1 LTIDYRPIPEA
12 LLQTLVCWFRRD
24 LRVRDQ
30 TALYHAA
37 RDADRVIPLF
47 IVDPSLMAAPHGGGP
62 RVAFLL
68 ESLRALDQNL
78 RRLGGYLLVRQ
89 GDPREAL
96 LGVLRESGAEG
107 VYVNRDY
114 ISPGLARD
122 LRVRAAVES
131 EGYLYRDFKDIVV
144 VEPGELLTGS
154 GRPYSVYTPY
164 WRAWAAR
171 AAPAV
176 LPEPA
181 KLLGTPPLDG
191 IAIPTPSDVG
201 WTVDIEVARGGED
214 EALRLLNRFTAGTAA
229 PIGAYSTARNAP
241 AEPGT
246 SRLAPH
252 IRFGTISPRTALAA
266 ARRATRP
273 DGEAGAGGDLRR
285 GEAEH
290 KGPVTWAGELAWRDF
305 YFTWMHDNPRVET
318 HAHDPRYADLPF
330 ENDADLFAAWRAG
343 QTGFPFIDAGMR
355 QLAREGWMHNRLRM
369 TTASFL
375 CKDLLVDWRMGVD
388 YFWQKLTCGDKPA
401 NVGGWQ
407 WSASVGTDAQPYFRV
422 FNPVTQGER
431 YDPTGA
437 YVRRYVPELA
447 LVPDRYI
454 HSPWTMPDAEATRI
468 GFVLGKTYPAPVV
481 DHAERRARAIA
492 MFEKLRGTGR

>member
-1 LTIDYRPIPEA
+1 LR
-12 LLQTLVCWFRRD
+12 TLVCWFRRD

-37 RDADRVIPLF
+37 RDAEQVIPLF
-47 IVDPSLMAAPHGGGP
+47 IVDPALIAAPHGSGP

-68 ESLRALDQNL
+68 ESLRVLDENL

-89 GDPREAL
+89 GDPREVL
-96 LGVLRESGAEG
+96 LGVLRGSGADG

-122 LRVRAAVES
+122 LRVRADVES
-131 EGYLYRDFKDIVV
+131 AGYLYRDFKDIVV
-144 VEPGELLTGS
+144 VEPGELLTGG
-154 GRPYSVYTPY
+154 GRPYTVYTPY
-164 WRAWAAR
+164 SRAWAAR
-171 AAPAV
+171 EKPPV
-176 LPEPA
+176 LPAPKHPLA
-181 KLLGTPPLDG
+181 TPPLDG
-191 IAIPTPSDVG
+191 IPIPTLGEVG
-201 WTVDIEVARGGED
+201 WTVDINVARGGED
-214 EALRLLNRFTAGTAA
+214 EARRILDHFATGTPEADA
-229 PIGAYSTARNAP
+229 PIQAYATARNVP
-241 AEPGT
+241 ALAGT

-252 IRFGTISPRTALAA
+252 LRFGTISPRTALAA
-266 ARRATRP
+266 ASAAHRDGALGGATAR
-273 DGEAGAGGDLRR
+273 DDAAR
-285 GEAEH
+285 

-318 HAHDPRYADLPF
+318 QAYDVRYEDLPF
-330 ENDADLFAAWRAG
+330 ENASDLFDAWRHG
-343 QTGFPFIDAGMR
+343 QTGFPLIDAGMR
-355 QLAREGWMHNRLRM
+355 QLNREGWMHNRLRM

-375 CKDLLVDWRMGVD
+375 CKDLLVDWRMGAA
-388 YFWQKLTCGDKPA
+388 YFWHRLTCGDKPA

-447 LVPDRYI
+447 AVPDTYI
-454 HSPWTMPDAEATRI
+454 HKPWALPAAEAARL
-468 GFVLGKTYPAPVV
+468 GFVLGRTYPAPIV
-481 DHAERRARAIA
+481 DHAARRRRAIA
-492 MFEKLRGTGR
+492 MFEQIRDA